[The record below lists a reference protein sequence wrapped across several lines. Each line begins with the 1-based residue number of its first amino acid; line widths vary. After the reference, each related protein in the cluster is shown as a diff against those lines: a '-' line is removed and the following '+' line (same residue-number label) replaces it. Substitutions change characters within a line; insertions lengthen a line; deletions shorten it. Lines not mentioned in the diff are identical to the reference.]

1 MACASSPSRRR
12 GCTVPAHV
20 RVTGQTG
27 QCAAGTGTCTAVGK
41 EGTRGRPRRYRLLPT
56 RPARQASTPYAF
68 VFDSYSRLQEA
79 STARPALA
87 VTPRC
92 TERRTENAGGENLL
106 VKARHA
112 AIPVCARFRRLH
124 LFRFWN
130 LIIHRF
136 GAPLVIK
143 PQGATPRS
151 LIRRYSRCMHA
162 ACVRALERYRIL
174 TMQPLLESRPQLP
187 RVPRV
192 TVSPTGCARKGRRP
206 SQDAPNRTRGSAP
219 AP

>member
-1 MACASSPSRRR
+1 MALQFECTSFRVRPRTRTGGECSMACASSPSRRR

-20 RVTGQTG
+20 RVTCQTG

-41 EGTRGRPRRYRLLPT
+41 EGPAPTLYRRGPRAKQVRHT
-56 RPARQASTPYAF
+56 F

-112 AIPVCARFRRLH
+112 AIRPARVCAVHTCSARSGIRNRSS
-124 LFRFWN
+124 FW
-130 LIIHRF
+130 
-136 GAPLVIK
+136 GASCYQASGSYPLK
-143 PQGATPRS
+143 P
-151 LIRRYSRCMHA
+151 
-162 ACVRALERYRIL
+162 
-174 TMQPLLESRPQLP
+174 
-187 RVPRV
+187 
-192 TVSPTGCARKGRRP
+192 
-206 SQDAPNRTRGSAP
+206 D
-219 AP
+219 

>member
-41 EGTRGRPRRYRLLPT
+41 EGQGAGPDATDFYRRGPRAKQVRHT
-56 RPARQASTPYAF
+56 F

-92 TERRTENAGGENLL
+92 TERRTENAGGENTSSSRRGTRRS
-106 VKARHA
+106 ARRPA
-112 AIPVCARFRRLH
+112 RVCA
-124 LFRFWN
+124 
-130 LIIHRF
+130 
-136 GAPLVIK
+136 
-143 PQGATPRS
+143 
-151 LIRRYSRCMHA
+151 
-162 ACVRALERYRIL
+162 
-174 TMQPLLESRPQLP
+174 
-187 RVPRV
+187 
-192 TVSPTGCARKGRRP
+192 VSG
-206 SQDAPNRTRGSAP
+206 
-219 AP
+219 

>member
-1 MACASSPSRRR
+1 MQYGLRLIPLAAPRLHRPRPRPRHRSNGAVRSRHRHLYGRRQRGYKGPAPTLPTSTDAARAPSKYAIPSCSTPIRDSRRHR
-12 GCTVPAHV
+12 DRPHV
-20 RVTGQTG
+20 QRWQSRHGARNAEPRTPEAKTSSSRR
-27 QCAAGTGTCTAVGK
+27 
-41 EGTRGRPRRYRLLPT
+41 GTRR
-56 RPARQASTPYAF
+56 
-68 VFDSYSRLQEA
+68 SR
-79 STARPALA
+79 
-87 VTPRC
+87 
-92 TERRTENAGGENLL
+92 
-106 VKARHA
+106 
-112 AIPVCARFRRLH
+112 VCAVH

-136 GAPLVIK
+136 EAPLVIK
-143 PQGATPRS
+143 PQGAIPRS

-187 RVPRV
+187 SVPRV